1 MLKNAEGCLSVCWK
15 ALSRSHGRAY
25 GYASNHRDDEEEA
38 CKSRRMRG
46 TSGESCRRTFTTTT
60 TKLIFLNRNTFLV
73 RIVAELGGFIIGNA
87 SLRLKA
93 IRNVWSTVQSIKA
106 FALCPSGPL
115 RVGLA
120 PFLCY
125 VGVVGLRK
133 ADISG

>member
-1 MLKNAEGCLSVCWK
+1 MSVCLLESP
-15 ALSRSHGRAY
+15 LSLSWARLRL
-25 GYASNHRDDEEEA
+25 RVQP
-38 CKSRRMRG
+38 SRRRG
-46 TSGESCRRTFTTTT
+46 GGLQIAAHARHERG
-60 TKLIFLNRNTFLV
+60 KLPPYFYHHDYQVSFSQQNTFLV
-73 RIVAELGGFIIGNA
+73 RIVEELDGFIIGNA

-93 IRNVWSTVQSIKA
+93 IKNVWSTVQSIKT
-106 FALCPSGPL
+106 FALSPSGPL